1 MTQFVLGPEVDSRHA
16 NRPTRDLQKHFS
28 KGFDYESLSENRE
41 AIQAHAKAISTLR
54 GRMAADAVEIGRRLL
69 EVRASLGKRLWGTW
83 LAAEFKWTQPVAS
96 RLMSIARKFGDVE
109 AETLGNFDVSALYRL
124 ATVDTPPAA
133 VEEAM
138 SMAAAGAKVSQAV
151 AYTILERHE
160 IERPQD
166 AISTPRAGRQRG
178 DMKVPIADGHAAPKS
193 AKQAVEL
200 SSITCHFR
208 AAIGRWEPERR
219 QEAAERALAAIR
231 GVLIEFGLEHLIDGS
246 QAARSTSRDRAM
258 APAARRIREAGIPAL
273 S

>member
-1 MTQFVLGPEVDSRHA
+1 MTQFTF
-16 NRPTRDLQKHFS
+16 PTTDNNHPGRQPLALNKHFA
-28 KGFDYESLSENRE
+28 KGFDYEALGDGRHRVE
-41 AIQAHAKAISTLR
+41 AHAKEILKLR

-69 EVRASLGKRLWGTW
+69 EVRAALGKRLWGTW

-96 RLMSIARKFGDVE
+96 RLMSIARKFGDVD

-138 SMAAAGAKVSQAV
+138 SMAASGAKVSQSV

-160 IERPQD
+160 IEGP
-166 AISTPRAGRQRG
+166 ASTPSAPRAGRQRG
-178 DMKVPIADGHAAPKS
+178 DMKAPIADGQAAPKS

-231 GVLIEFGLEHLIDGS
+231 GVLLEFGLEHLVDGA
-246 QAARSTSRDRAM
+246 QTKRGKPLDAVAAC
-258 APAARRIREAGIPAL
+258 AARRIREAGIPAL